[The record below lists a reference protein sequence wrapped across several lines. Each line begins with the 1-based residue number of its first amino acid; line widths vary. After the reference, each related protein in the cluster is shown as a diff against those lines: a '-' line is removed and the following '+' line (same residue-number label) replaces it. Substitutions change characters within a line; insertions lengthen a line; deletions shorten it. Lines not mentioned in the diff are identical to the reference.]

1 MRKNINCLESITVEA
16 ETVATTVKTVATTV
30 KTAATTAATTKSEL
44 HDFLKFYELIS
55 TELKTLE
62 SSIAH
67 VEKEEKKPHL
77 FGIGLNK
84 LKDQINADLH
94 QIQSV

>member
-30 KTAATTAATTKSEL
+30 KTAATTKSEL